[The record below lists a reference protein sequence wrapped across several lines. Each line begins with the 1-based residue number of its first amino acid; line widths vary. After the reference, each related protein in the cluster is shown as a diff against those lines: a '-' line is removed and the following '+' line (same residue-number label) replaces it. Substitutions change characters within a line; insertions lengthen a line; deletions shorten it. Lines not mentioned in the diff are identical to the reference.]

1 MLTRSTIHW
10 TLLPTVVVALYFLSW
25 WMATPF
31 FLRFVASEQ
40 GVVELGTAVFFLAA
54 SVLAARL
61 ALAGNAAAPGVC
73 RLLYGLFA
81 VAALF
86 VALEEISYGQ
96 HLFGWS
102 SPEYFREH
110 NLQGEVN
117 LHNMLGSK
125 PSKRMH
131 MLADL
136 GTAIGFVALP
146 CLLWLGRRAGSR
158 LPAPFAANAA
168 CRTGTWAYYL
178 VPGLELVGIVVLARL
193 VGWLK
198 RIPGAGV
205 DHNELR
211 ELLWAWAAFGY
222 TAVMRRRLLASKLP
236 RRP

>member
-1 MLTRSTIHW
+1 
-10 TLLPTVVVALYFLSW
+10 VY
-25 WMATPF
+25 
-31 FLRFVASEQ
+31 
-40 GVVELGTAVFFLAA
+40 
-54 SVLAARL
+54 
-61 ALAGNAAAPGVC
+61 
-73 RLLYGLFA
+73 RLLYVVFA
-81 VAALF
+81 FAALF

-96 HLFGWS
+96 HLFGWR

-136 GTAIGFVALP
+136 GTGIGFVALP
-146 CLLWLGRRAGSR
+146 CLLWLGRRAGTR
-158 LPAPFAANAA
+158 LPAPLAASAA
-168 CRTGTWAYYL
+168 YAPGSWTYYL
-178 VPGLELVGIVVLARL
+178 APGMELIAIVVLARL

-198 RIPGAGV
+198 KVPGAGV

-222 TAVMRRRLLASKLP
+222 IVLMRRRLHC
-236 RRP
+236 